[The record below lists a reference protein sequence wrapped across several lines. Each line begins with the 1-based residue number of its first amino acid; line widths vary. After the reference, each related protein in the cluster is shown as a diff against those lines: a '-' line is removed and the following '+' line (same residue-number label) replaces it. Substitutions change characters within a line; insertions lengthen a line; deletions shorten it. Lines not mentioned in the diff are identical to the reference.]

1 MHLKIPSA
9 CRCSVRLSVAPH
21 RGGSGMEWGGKCF
34 ANCRLCCFLGGLCDN
49 LDLVFSLAVNSSEL
63 RSGDG

>member
-1 MHLKIPSA
+1 
-9 CRCSVRLSVAPH
+9 
-21 RGGSGMEWGGKCF
+21 MEWGGKCI